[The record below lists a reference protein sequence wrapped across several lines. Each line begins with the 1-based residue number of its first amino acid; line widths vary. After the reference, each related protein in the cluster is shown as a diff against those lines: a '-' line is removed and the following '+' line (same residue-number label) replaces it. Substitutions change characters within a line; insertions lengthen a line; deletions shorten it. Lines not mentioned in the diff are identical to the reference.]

1 MVCLDRLR
9 EMVYFLK
16 KNISLSCIHTQRNS
30 RFDFSFNGLTYML
43 CAPQISLELTGG
55 NRDGHWGN
63 LQFVL
68 WRIPLRRG
76 REMGERGE
84 KYTSEKELAWR
95 RPPWKNTDISC
106 TETPLCT
113 SKTQTV
119 KKQGWVE
126 GTRVTWNRWNS
137 ERRGGGGVLLWD
149 KWAVFFNIH
158 QSSVHFE
165 VNMDGVGTD
174 WQTISLT
181 HINIQLNN
189 ILTSP
194 AVPHGH
200 FAHPGLSD
208 GGTRYCV
215 LGWFLY
221 NVPRPGLQTPLIAT
235 GFVSP
240 GAGSPFAPLA
250 HLTALCRD
258 TQEQWCAVKPRQIAI

>member
-1 MVCLDRLR
+1 
-9 EMVYFLK
+9 
-16 KNISLSCIHTQRNS
+16 
-30 RFDFSFNGLTYML
+30 ML
-43 CAPQISLELTGG
+43 CAPQISLKLTGG

-84 KYTSEKELAWR
+84 KYTSEKELAWT
-95 RPPWKNTDISC
+95 RPPWKNTDFMHGNA
-106 TETPLCT
+106 TVHLKNADGE
-113 SKTQTV
+113 KTRLSGRY
-119 KKQGWVE
+119 KGYMKQVE
-126 GTRVTWNRWNS
+126 LW
-137 ERRGGGGVLLWD
+137 EGGRVLLWD

-158 QSSVHFE
+158 QRSVNFK
-165 VNMDGVGTD
+165 VNMDGAGTD
-174 WQTISLT
+174 WQTMSLT
-181 HINIQLNN
+181 HINIWLNN

-208 GGTRYCV
+208 GGTGYCV

-258 TQEQWCAVKPRQIAI
+258 TQKQWCAVKPRQIAI